1 MRDPALASVYVD
13 YFNETHG
20 MVRDTMRRF
29 VNEAVKPHID
39 AWEEAGAFPR
49 EIYPQAGQP
58 GLAEHRPSD
67 RVWRLGRQDVFLKV
81 AASELMRS
89 GSGGFVASLGSLDI
103 GLPPAGLAHGLGG
116 AQGTHRAAGARGRE
130 DHRPGHH
137 RAQRRLGCGQPH
149 PRGATATTTW
159 STAPRP
165 SSPRARA
172 DYYTV
177 AVRTGEAGF
186 GGVSL
191 LLIEKGTP
199 GFTVGRKLKKMG
211 WWASDTAELFFQDCR
226 VPAENLLGPENSGFF
241 TIMANFQAERLS
253 LAIMAYMT
261 AQLALEQCLA
271 YVKERTTF
279 GKPLSKHQVIR
290 HKLAEM
296 ATQVNVARE
305 YTYRCAARMQAGESA
320 IAEVS
325 MAKNFATSVST
336 MVTDEAVQIFGGMGY
351 MRESLVER
359 LYRDNRILS
368 IGGGTHEIMN
378 EIISEATG
386 VVTDMA
392 MPPLLSGLRVLDL
405 TRNLPGRLPRACWPT
420 WAPPSSRWSRP
431 RVTRRGRWRRC
442 SRRSTTA
449 RNAAAS
455 TSAAA
460 PTSTACAPGCRR
472 PTCCSTAS
480 APVCCRAWGWMRPRC
495 TR

>member
-29 VNEAVKPHID
+29 VSEAVKPHID
-39 AWEEAGAFPR
+39 AWEEAGGFPR
-49 EIYPQAGQP
+49 EVYQHAGSL
-58 GLAEHRPSD
+58 GL
-67 RVWRLGRQDVFLKV
+67 LGIGHPTEFGGSGEQDVFLKV
-81 AASELMRS
+81 AASEELMRS

-103 GLPPAGLAHGLGG
+103 GLPPVWRMGSEALKQRIVPQVLAGEKIIALAITEPSGG
-116 AQGTHRAAGARGRE
+116 SDVANLKTRAVRDG
-130 DHRPGHH
+130 DHYVVNGSKTFITS
-137 RAQRRLGCGQPH
+137 G
-149 PRGATATTTW
+149 
-159 STAPRP
+159 
-165 SSPRARA
+165 ARA

-199 GFTVGRKLKKMG
+199 GFTVGRNLKKMG

-378 EIISEATG
+378 EIISKQ
-386 VVTDMA
+386 
-392 MPPLLSGLRVLDL
+392 LGL
-405 TRNLPGRLPRACWPT
+405 
-420 WAPPSSRWSRP
+420 
-431 RVTRRGRWRRC
+431 
-442 SRRSTTA
+442 
-449 RNAAAS
+449 
-455 TSAAA
+455 
-460 PTSTACAPGCRR
+460 
-472 PTCCSTAS
+472 
-480 APVCCRAWGWMRPRC
+480 
-495 TR
+495 